1 VSLHRDGV
9 VVCPIC
15 RHENKVE
22 GANWPAS
29 FRINLTIQN
38 LIAVLHEHKIDDG
51 DAEQPSEGASVVIC
65 ENCEENPATATR
77 GCVDCK
83 MVYCD
88 ECSKNLHANK
98 AMKTHKVIPINEY
111 LVMGEESKKA
121 DAMAALFKCRSH
133 PSKMLEYCCKQVS
146 ELV

>member
-1 VSLHRDGV
+1 MSLHRDGV

-38 LIAVLHEHKIDDG
+38 LIAVLHEHKIVDG
-51 DAEQPSEGASVVIC
+51 EAEQPSEGASVVIC
-65 ENCEENPATATR
+65 ENCENPTNATR

-83 MVYCD
+83 IVYCD
-88 ECSKNLHANK
+88 ECSKIAHSIK
-98 AMKTHKVIPINEY
+98 VMKGHKVIPINEY
-111 LVMGEESKKA
+111 LVMEEESKKA
-121 DAMAALFKCRSH
+121 DAMTALFKCRSH
-133 PSKMLEYCCKQVS
+133 PSKMLEYCCNQVS
-146 ELV
+146 KLV